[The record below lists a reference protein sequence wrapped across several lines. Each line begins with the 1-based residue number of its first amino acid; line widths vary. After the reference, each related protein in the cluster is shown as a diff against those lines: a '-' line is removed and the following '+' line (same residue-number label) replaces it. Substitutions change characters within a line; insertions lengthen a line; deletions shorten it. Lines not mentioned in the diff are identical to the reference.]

1 MKKSDWHIFSLSRI
15 FITFMFY
22 FNLAIM
28 KRIILP
34 MLAFVLLI
42 ISCSMAIN
50 SNQTTYSKLWKEVKK
65 AESKGLPQTA
75 AKILRELEELTIK
88 QNDTLEQL
96 CVSERLFD
104 NIRQYNW
111 KEGNEYSSTYY
122 ALRNKVYD
130 NLDHFIEKYEGNPR
144 VLMLYYEKF
153 SREKR
158 ELDSPAMFLKVKG
171 EDYKALRKRC
181 MDVLAKYKDK
191 EYTDL
196 IMSLVN
202 SMDYS
207 YLTPSSVGQIY
218 PQEVTYEILSKNV
231 DKLTIDLY
239 RLKDNR
245 IFVGDCT
252 GLIAKIKLNGTLV
265 SSTVFDSFRNEYNI
279 SENNK
284 VKVDYPKVGNYVL
297 VFSYGKEN
305 IYQSVYVSN
314 VAGSTRS
321 RDGKTEIYAANLQT
335 GEPYKDRSVA
345 IYKSKSIYNADG
357 ISSLKAVSESEYL
370 HEGFEAIEKKG
381 IDEKE
386 LGKYIFR
393 VSSGSDIYAPFL
405 NFGYSNSY
413 IRSSSAADGYMTTH
427 FELFT
432 DRSLYQP
439 GDTISFKAICYKSN
453 TMRGEAVP
461 DRKMEICLKSPDS
474 DEVIDSLTLTTNE
487 FGSVSGSFALP
498 KDCKNGVYRLYDGHL
513 FLKAI
518 SVETYKRPTFAIAL
532 NKNEEVYTFGDVI
545 KQTGE
550 VKSYA
555 GYSVANAL
563 IQYEISASP
572 IVRYGKYI
580 WFPNQ
585 EVARGEVTSD
595 NNGKFTINYLAQRPK
610 VDESNKEEEAQV
622 SALYSI
628 TVRVTDPQGETHE
641 SRKHLAVSDIPV
653 VIEFALGE
661 KQSHDGKPLIDKDA
675 TKHFTISLHNHDDVP
690 YISNGTYEILQGEKC
705 VLKGKFNH
713 AKPFAVDLDPLASGE
728 YTLKATTQF
737 RGRDIV
743 KERKMIVFSPN
754 DTVSPVQ
761 EELFYYPIVE
771 KGGIEFLIGTNEAD
785 LYLEME
791 LLDGSNRL
799 HRESLHLQKEMRR
812 ISLPYLDS
820 YNSSVNLFFYG
831 FRNGKEISREYKF
844 TNPIEVTIPL
854 VIDTFRDKTAPGS
867 EETMTIKTAE
877 GVEAMLSIYDVTT
890 DRLGQNSF
898 YFKPLQEVFHTWVPS
913 VSNTLSGSYGYA
925 VKERSKSRT
934 LGRAKNTTMFSVE
947 DGVSADM
954 VAQAPMAAMS
964 SPMTADDVV
973 MEEES
978 VALGA
983 DNGAGEADFSDV
995 AIRENM
1001 SELIAFFP
1009 HLRSDAEGKIEV
1021 KYKTNDQLG
1030 TFRVLLMGYNK
1041 QLQTNQTEDQLVVYK
1056 PVMVAPNMPMFV
1068 RMGDKIVLKSKVVNL
1083 TDKQLKGVARI
1094 EFFDAQTKEKIV
1106 VKGAKDV
1113 PVTLLA
1119 GAQGE
1124 VQWTINPPKVGELGV
1139 KIMLKSDVGSDA
1151 EQNIITIEPEMITL
1165 TEAASFIMGQG
1176 KTHKECEK
1184 ELRKKIGA
1192 KNPIIKYAEY
1202 SSLDAAKEAL
1212 SIAKKPETENAIN
1225 WISALYMNQMRALI
1239 LAEEGKKDDTVLSEE
1254 FRNEAFAKISQLQD
1268 KDGGIM
1274 WFDGMNSSNMVTL
1287 FFLEKMH
1294 QLVESKAIVLTE
1306 AETKI
1311 IEKALDYI
1319 DGEIAYYY
1327 KQDSNRGFSL
1337 VQYFSVRTLWIDYK
1351 LSNGAESGLKNF
1363 ISKTKEGWQR
1373 ISIQDKAHVAQVFM
1387 RLKGSSYYKKEYDK
1401 RIDEL
1406 VASLKDYAVINPTI
1420 GCYFPNAVMP
1430 FRGLMHSEIYAH
1442 SQLLDLFTKLGEK
1455 KMVRDL
1461 AQWLLLQKHNQAWED
1476 CVATT
1481 DAVYAILSSG
1491 VKDLK
1496 FGAVYYT
1503 YTTEMKKV
1511 KEAANEITI
1520 RRSITRASDDSEVV
1534 DGDKLRVGDEIVVR
1548 YNIHNT
1554 ENRSFVMMEAM
1565 RPACFYQK
1573 AERSGYSWGGYYRE
1587 VKRSQTNY
1595 YFELLP
1601 EEYTTI
1607 EERFYVYQ
1615 EGTFN
1620 SAIVKIE
1627 SLYATEYRGHTDA
1640 IEIKSEK

>member
-1 MKKSDWHIFSLSRI
+1 
-15 FITFMFY
+15 
-22 FNLAIM
+22 M

-34 MLAFVLLI
+34 MLAFILLV

-50 SNQTTYSKLWKEVKK
+50 NNKNTYSKLWKEVEK

-75 AKILRELEELTIK
+75 AKLLRELEELTIK
-88 QNDTLEQL
+88 QKDTLEQL
-96 CVSERLFD
+96 CVSERLLD
-104 NIRQYNW
+104 NLQQYNW
-111 KEGNEYSSTYY
+111 KEANEYRPNHYT
-122 ALRNKVYD
+122 LRNEVYD

-158 ELDSPAMFLKVKG
+158 ELDALAMLFKVKG

-181 MDVLAKYKDK
+181 VDVLAKYKDK
-191 EYTDL
+191 YYTDL
-196 IMSLVN
+196 IKGMIDG
-202 SMDYS
+202 MDHS
-207 YLTPSSVGQIY
+207 YLYSSSVGQIY
-218 PQEVTYEILSKNV
+218 PQEVTYEISSKNV
-231 DKLTIDLY
+231 GKLTIDLY
-239 RLKDNR
+239 RLKDNH
-245 IFVGDCT
+245 IFTGDCT
-252 GLIAKIKLNGTLV
+252 GLMSKIKQNGTLV
-265 SSTVFDSFRNEYNI
+265 SSAVFDSFKNEYNI
-279 SENNK
+279 SETNK
-284 VKVDYPKVGNYVL
+284 IKVDYQKEGNYVL
-297 VFSYGKEN
+297 VLSYGKETS
-305 IYQSVYVSN
+305 YQAVCVSS
-314 VAGSTRS
+314 VAGAVRS
-321 RDGKTEIYAANLQT
+321 RDGRTEIYAANLRT
-335 GEPYKDRSVA
+335 GEPYKERKVD
-345 IYKSKSIYNADG
+345 IFKNKSIYDASG
-357 ISSLKAVSESEYL
+357 IASLKPVSEANYI
-370 HEGFEAIEKKG
+370 HDGFDAIEKKG
-381 IDEKE
+381 IESKDSD
-386 LGKYIFR
+386 KYVFR
-393 VSSGSDIYAPFL
+393 VSNGGDIYAPFL
-405 NFGYSNSY
+405 SFGFSSLGNAMSGDAAERYMYPSY
-413 IRSSSAADGYMTTH
+413 
-427 FELFT
+427 ELFT

-439 GDTISFKAICYKSN
+439 GDTISFKAIYYKSN
-453 TMRGEAVP
+453 TVRGEVVSNQ
-461 DRKMEICLKSPDS
+461 KMEISLKAPDS
-474 DEVIDSLTLTTNE
+474 DEVIDSLILITND
-487 FGSVSGSFALP
+487 FGSASGSFTLP
-498 KDCKNGVYRLYDGHL
+498 EGCKNGMYRIYDGYRHL
-513 FLKAI
+513 K
-518 SVETYKRPTFAIAL
+518 SVRVETYKRPTFDITL
-532 NKNEEVYTFGDVI
+532 NKNEEVYTFGDVL

-563 IQYEISASP
+563 IQYEIYASP
-572 IVRYGKYI
+572 IVRYGNYI
-580 WFPNQ
+580 WFPSQ
-585 EVARGEVTSD
+585 EVMRGEVTSD
-595 NNGKFTINYLAQRPK
+595 DNGKFTINYLAERPK
-610 VDESNKEEEAQV
+610 VDESNKEKNAQV
-622 SALYSI
+622 TAMYSI

-641 SRKHLAVSDIPV
+641 SRKYLAVSDIPV

-661 KQSHDGKPLIDKDA
+661 KQSHDGKPLINKDS
-675 TKHFTISLHNHDDVP
+675 TKQFTISLHNHDDVP
-690 YISNGTYEILQGEKC
+690 YVSDGTYEILQEEKR
-705 VLKGKFNH
+705 VMGGKFSH
-713 AKPFAVDLDPLASGE
+713 DKPFNVDLKSLASGE
-728 YTLKATTQF
+728 YIIKATTKF
-737 RGRDIV
+737 RGKEIV

-754 DTVSPVQ
+754 DTVAPVQ
-761 EELFYYPIVE
+761 EDLFYYPIVE

-791 LLDGSNRL
+791 LLDGSRRL
-799 HRESLHLQKEMRR
+799 HRESLHLQKEMRK
-812 ISLPYLDS
+812 ITLPYLES
-820 YNSSVNLFFYG
+820 YNSSVNLFLYG
-831 FRNGKEISREYKF
+831 FRNGKEISRTYKF

-925 VKERSKSRT
+925 VKERSKSRA
-934 LGRAKNTTMFSVE
+934 LGRAKNTTMFSLE

-973 MEEES
+973 MEEEA

-983 DNGAGEADFSDV
+983 DNGAGETDFSDV

-1041 QLQTNQTEDQLVVYK
+1041 KLQTNQTEAQLVVSK

-1083 TDKQLKGVARI
+1083 TEKQLKGTARI
-1094 EFFDAQTKEKIV
+1094 EFFDAETKEAIV
-1106 VKGAKDV
+1106 VKGAKDI

-1124 VQWTINPPKVGELGV
+1124 VQWTITPPKVGQLGM

-1151 EQNIITIEPEMITL
+1151 EQNIITIEPEVITL

-1176 KTHKECEK
+1176 KSHKDYEK
-1184 ELRKKIGA
+1184 ELRKRIGA
-1192 KNPIIKYAEY
+1192 KNPIIEYAEY

-1212 SIAKKPETENAIN
+1212 SIAKKPETDNAIN

-1254 FRNEAFAKISQLQD
+1254 FRNEAFAKIKILQD

-1287 FFLEKMH
+1287 FFLEKIH
-1294 QLVESKAIVLTE
+1294 QLVESKAIVLNE
-1306 AETKI
+1306 DETKI

-1327 KQDSNRGFSL
+1327 KQNSERDFSL
-1337 VQYFSVRTLWIDYK
+1337 VQYFSVRTLWLDYE
-1351 LSNGAESGLKNF
+1351 LSNGAESGLKKF
-1363 ISKTKEGWQR
+1363 ISQTKEGWQR

-1406 VASLKDYAVINPTI
+1406 VTSLKDYAVINPTI

-1430 FRGLMHSEIYAH
+1430 FRGLMHTEIYAH
-1442 SQLLDLFTKLGEK
+1442 SQLLELFTNLGEK

-1461 AQWLLLQKHNQAWED
+1461 AQWLLLQKHNQAWQD

-1520 RRSITRASDDSEVV
+1520 RRSITRASDDSEVME
-1534 DGDKLRVGDEIVVR
+1534 GDKLRVGDEIVVR
-1548 YNIHNT
+1548 YIIRNT

-1573 AERSGYSWGGYYRE
+1573 EERSGYSWGGYYRE

-1601 EEYTTI
+1601 EEYTTV

-1615 EGTFN
+1615 EGTFS

-1627 SLYATEYRGHTDA
+1627 SLYATEYRGHTGA
-1640 IEIKSEK
+1640 MEIISRK